1 MKKIVVGEGSCGIAA
16 GAAKVYSAIEPL
28 IEGSGIELKI
38 TGCIGMCYLEP
49 IVDVYEGDALVQ
61 RLVRVSEKDAQAVVD
76 AVKSGDFSG
85 VEELKIL
92 EEDKKLKEA
101 HEKLWAEARKR
112 KTGNCA
118 YIPPKEAYAII
129 DEYYG
134 ITPQVIGQSTQPAER
149 TNVLDLF

>member
-1 MKKIVVGEGSCGIAA
+1 MSTAKIDAAIAKITKEA
-16 GAAKVYSAIEPL
+16 MEINDPIAFAIEEHL
-28 IEGSGIELKI
+28 TEICTNSSIA
-38 TGCIGMCYLEP
+38 M
-49 IVDVYEGDALVQ
+49 
-61 RLVRVSEKDAQAVVD
+61 
-76 AVKSGDFSG
+76 
-85 VEELKIL
+85 KIL

-118 YIPPKEAYAII
+118 YIPPKEAYAMI

-134 ITPQVIGQSTQPAER
+134 ITPQAIGQPTQPVER